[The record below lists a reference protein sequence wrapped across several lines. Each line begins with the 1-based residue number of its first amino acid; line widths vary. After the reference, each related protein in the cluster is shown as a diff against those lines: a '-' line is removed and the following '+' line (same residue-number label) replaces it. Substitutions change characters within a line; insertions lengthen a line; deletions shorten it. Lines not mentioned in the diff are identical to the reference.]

1 MRNDPRL
8 YSHNKLRD
16 KIMPLFD
23 TGYLIDLTNGDLGAV
38 AMAKQVDSG
47 SDIKAISVV
56 TVHEYLRGVFYHH
69 MEKKTLKSKL
79 SKALIDLAHF
89 DQLDY
94 TSKVAREAARIDAS
108 LYRHGKKIPYADVII
123 AATAKHHNLPLI
135 TRDSHFDSVSEL
147 IVIEY

>member
-1 MRNDPRL
+1 MRNDLKL
-8 YSHNKLRD
+8 YSHNILRD
-16 KIMPLFD
+16 EIMPLFD
-23 TGYLIDLTNGDLGAV
+23 TGYLIDLTNGDLGSV

-47 SDIKAISVV
+47 SDVKAISVV
-56 TVHEYLRGVFYHH
+56 TVHEYLRGVFYYH
-69 MEKKTLKSKL
+69 MEKKTLESKL
-79 SKALIDLAHF
+79 TKALIDLAHF

-94 TSKVAREAARIDAS
+94 TSEVAREAARIDAN